1 MSARR
6 AVGLA
11 VSIAALVAG
20 MLTVAASP
28 AAAAVYSRTG
38 TCTSPSDPR
47 NSMQASFEFE
57 SSGSSVRLRRV
68 SILLYRDNALTDW
81 GTSASVADRT
91 SSINYWSFSHNPPSA
106 EVYLV
111 PSLWTAPTFR
121 NGRVSVNGC
130 TIIRYA

>member
-1 MSARR
+1 MS
-6 AVGLA
+6 V
-11 VSIAALVAG
+11 AALVAG
-20 MLTVAASP
+20 TLTVAASP

-38 TCTSPSDPR
+38 SCTSPSNPQDT
-47 NSMQASFEFE
+47 MQASFEFE
-57 SSGSSVRLRRV
+57 SNGSLVRLRRV
-68 SILLYRDNALTDW
+68 SILLYRNNALTDW

-91 SSINYWSFSHNPPSA
+91 SAINYWSYSHNPPRA
-106 EVYLV
+106 EVYNV